1 MEFKSN
7 AALDTNSGDILRV
20 NTGGRQGVKSVL
32 IFITLKTVLRTKELD
47 I

>member
-32 IFITLKTVLRTKELD
+32 TLITLKTTPRTKEPD